1 MTDHH
6 DILAAFV
13 DNEAVGAENLAAAL
27 AVPAGRD
34 YLIDLLVL
42 RGIVGGATNAR
53 PAATFAGSS
62 RRTGFWLTAAA
73 ACLAVGVAGGFFAGR
88 GTFGEPH
95 ATGARVANVVAAP
108 STTMTAPAPTH
119 VIRMERGVDWNERS
133 GGN

>member
-6 DILAAFV
+6 EIIAAFV
-13 DNEAVGAENLAAAL
+13 DNEAVGAEDLAAAL
-27 AVPAGRD
+27 AAPAGRD
-34 YLIDLLVL
+34 YLIDLLIL

-53 PAATFAGSS
+53 PAGSSAGSS
-62 RRTGFWLTAAA
+62 WRTGLWLTAAA

-88 GTFGEPH
+88 GTFGEPR
-95 ATGARVANVVAAP
+95 ATDVRVANGTVAP
-108 STTMTAPAPTH
+108 GTTMTAPAPTH